1 MIRDTVTDTVAV
13 AEPEVA
19 VMVADPSA
27 TAVTSPEDE
36 TVATPVS
43 DDDQST
49 VNSATELPP
58 ASVAVA
64 VIASASP
71 MTPNATELWENSR
84 VAGSWATVAVAVA
97 VIEPMVAVMVAVPLV
112 TEVTVP
118 EDETVATDAA
128 DVAHDTL
135 APLIVAPFWS
145 LTVAVSCCIAP
156 IDEKLKLVAE
166 SVIDVATGVGV
177 VEGPVGVDPPQDRRK
192 SATVN

>member
-1 MIRDTVTDTVAV
+1 
-13 AEPEVA
+13 
-19 VMVADPSA
+19 MVADPSA

-36 TVATPVS
+36 TVATPVL

-112 TEVTVP
+112 TEVTNP
-118 EDETVATDAA
+118 AEETVTTDAA

-145 LTVAVSCCIAP
+145 LTVAVSCCVAP

-166 SVIDVATGVGV
+166 SVIDVATRVGV
-177 VEGPVGVDPPQDRRK
+177 VGLVGAVGVDPPPSPHAASK
-192 SATVN
+192 STAVSRM

>member
-1 MIRDTVTDTVAV
+1 
-13 AEPEVA
+13 
-19 VMVADPSA
+19 MVADPSA

-36 TVATPVS
+36 TVATPVL

-145 LTVAVSCCIAP
+145 LTVAVSCCVAP

-177 VEGPVGVDPPQDRRK
+177 VEGLVGVDPPQDRRK
-192 SATVN
+192 RATVN

>member
-1 MIRDTVTDTVAV
+1 
-13 AEPEVA
+13 
-19 VMVADPSA
+19 
-27 TAVTSPEDE
+27 
-36 TVATPVS
+36 
-43 DDDQST
+43 
-49 VNSATELPP
+49 
-58 ASVAVA
+58 
-64 VIASASP
+64 
-71 MTPNATELWENSR
+71 
-84 VAGSWATVAVAVA
+84 
-97 VIEPMVAVMVAVPLV
+97 MVAVMVAVPLV

-145 LTVAVSCCIAP
+145 LTVAVSCCVAP

-192 SATVN
+192 SATIN

>member
-1 MIRDTVTDTVAV
+1 
-13 AEPEVA
+13 
-19 VMVADPSA
+19 MVADPSA

-36 TVATPVS
+36 TVATPVL

-145 LTVAVSCCIAP
+145 LTVAVSGCVAP

-177 VEGPVGVDPPQDRRK
+177 GVGVVGVLSPPHAASSSTAESRK
-192 SATVN
+192 CRILPRCGLLT